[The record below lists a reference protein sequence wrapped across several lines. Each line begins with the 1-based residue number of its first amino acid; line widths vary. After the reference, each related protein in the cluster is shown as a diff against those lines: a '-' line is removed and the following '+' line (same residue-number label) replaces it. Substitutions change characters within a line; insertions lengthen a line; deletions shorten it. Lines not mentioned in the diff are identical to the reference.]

1 MPHDARPGF
10 VAVPPPHR
18 PCPIC
23 AAPVHAEARY
33 PGKVCIACAKRTVDE
48 TGRPLAFAN
57 ESLSGGFVAS
67 YADTGDP
74 YPAHGESFSEVEP
87 TSGRRRL
94 ERFRVTGP
102 PAT

>member
-33 PGKVCIACAKRTVDE
+33 PWKVCIACAKRAVDQ
-48 TGRPLAFAN
+48 TGRPLAFVN
-57 ESLSGGFVAS
+57 ESLSGGFVAR

-74 YPAHGESFSEVEP
+74 YPGEHACWIDGIACHADEHYWGGIVVQ
-87 TSGRRRL
+87 RR
-94 ERFRVTGP
+94 G
-102 PAT
+102 